1 MFSSGTSMATPLV
14 AGTCAVL
21 RGALASKANLNKP
34 SAALVKALLINGAID
49 LGRPQAEQGFGR
61 ANLAQALLPI
71 THELGASRMVC
82 GFADVGMA
90 TGEKLEEWG
99 EWKQVV
105 NTCSLQRVSK
115 VKVTLAYSDRHGME
129 IQNKLSLKVKI
140 GNEERRFVSA
150 VENNVEQIEWDLDNK
165 VFDTVTIIVRAD
177 RIARLGDS
185 QAFAVVWRVVY

>member
-1 MFSSGTSMATPLV
+1 LWMFSSGTSMATPLV

-34 SAALVKALLINGAID
+34 SAALIKALLINGAVD
-49 LGRPQAEQGFGR
+49 LGGPQAEQGFGR
-61 ANLAQALLPI
+61 VNLAQALLPI
-71 THELGASRMVC
+71 THERGASRMVC
-82 GFADVGMA
+82 GFADVGMS
-90 TGEKLEEWG
+90 TGEKLKEWD

-105 NTCSLQRVSK
+105 NTSSLQRVSK

-150 VENNVEQIEWDLDNK
+150 VE
-165 VFDTVTIIVRAD
+165 
-177 RIARLGDS
+177 
-185 QAFAVVWRVVY
+185 